1 WDMDARGA
9 IFGLT
14 RDTGKEHIT
23 KAALESLAF
32 QTKDVIGAMEKD
44 AGKQLTVLAVD
55 GGACA
60 NNFLMQFQSDIL
72 GVAVDRPQVIES
84 TALGAAYFAGIKA
97 GFWTLNELSESRKS
111 ERLFVPNMDQEK
123 RDRIYKGWGK
133 AVTRT
138 MNWID

>member
-1 WDMDARGA
+1 MINYQFLIKYNQPRSYYKYC
-9 IFGLT
+9 FFQN
-14 RDTGKEHIT
+14 IT
-23 KAALESLAF
+23 FRYHHFFLLQIKTFITNFTILY
-32 QTKDVIGAMEKD
+32 
-44 AGKQLTVLAVD
+44 
-55 GGACA
+55 
-60 NNFLMQFQSDIL
+60 NFLMQFQSDIL
-72 GVAVDRPQVIES
+72 GVTVDRPQVIES